1 MIKMILWLSIF
12 LVLQT
17 VKGAF
22 HYPGVVLPHDPYV
35 FIGHEL
41 RLYCNI
47 TDLAVP
53 ETSSSLYFTKSNNV
67 FPSSRIQILNSR
79 SIQLILPI
87 YSPSDKGNYVCKLN
101 KTRGNVQVVGNQI
114 VSVEYEPNQIKDIT
128 CTVYNWESMTCSWDL
143 GVNYVHLNHI
153 DVQLVWTV
161 KGEQQY
167 DCPHKTLNSCAWKPN
182 DGLDSFRPDMLY
194 YMVIIVRNNK
204 TGNETKS
211 KIFHEQTNKIVKP
224 NSVSDLKASQN
235 STCLHLEWNHSRTED
250 KIYRIQYQSRWEI
263 SWKVLS
269 LGDVNRKT
277 ICNLVPNTEYTVK
290 IACKPFWDGFW
301 SDEVETTIKLDD
313 DVPGAAP
320 EVQPG
325 GFVEK
330 PCSFQDCRVISVY
343 WRPIMDRLTNGEIS
357 NYKITSQDFDKQK
370 SPEEI
375 FTGTKTSGQ
384 LMLMSGT
391 DYLVDI
397 QGETKKGLSPH
408 RASILILGKDKKP
421 PYPDHFLV
429 EAEQAAT
436 YNNLFRLHIKW
447 HQPKTSQQ
455 ILGYTLFW
463 CKGAQSDY
471 TCLEPIKWAVLK
483 GNQRKYTRTVN
494 KDEMRSL
501 IFGISMETVHPT
513 GDTVSSGIL
522 WNECIFMQNERPQL
536 APKNVRVLSLVEDN
550 SVQVE
555 WDKFAC
561 SEMGGYITK
570 FTVFYCE
577 SVKGQNCSGTYQFV
591 NVNGHDTSVVL
602 KDMSPKSTY
611 RVWVQA
617 MTSGGL
623 GPESDPV
630 YTTIPV
636 TGISLTTNEIAG
648 ISLSILVVVFLALI
662 GFICAFRRCRSAHK
676 PYDIILPNVIFRCY
690 KKEVKDPQNEA
701 DDLLSGLQRVPLPHI
716 PMIRPSSKTSQSPD
730 SDDDIYSKI
739 PDLPPSPPSPTTPES
754 MSIDMPLIQ
763 SGMGSQKGLYGKGGK
778 NYIPFPEGS
787 RSSMVSLFSRLQF
800 PRNSMDSRESHYHE
814 NKTLSSFR
822 PRPQRS
828 SGVSGSADVLSG
840 VVSPYSCVDIVKC
853 PNSEKIPRKH
863 LPFSKPCHSVG
874 SMVDDPTYDETNNLS
889 ILSNKIVTHPPCDFD
904 SEDSR
909 EHFNIK
915 LPLDRRKYDHFN
927 EDTLKSCTSNEI
939 NSALEDDQTQ
949 DSNESHETDDKQIT
963 SYVQDAGLFAEADNS
978 VFGPPDSNGY
988 VHEPCQKCS
997 NNNDIK
1003 MINGYIPTENITQ
1016 LLPNPNI
1023 VVDKEEA
1030 TYKKE
1035 LNIKPGP
1042 RPVSEVINVP
1052 AHFYGSLSLLD
1063 AGTATEL

>member
-1 MIKMILWLSIF
+1 MIKILWLSIF
-12 LVLQT
+12 LILQT
-17 VKGAF
+17 VKGF
-22 HYPGVVLPHDPYV
+22 FTYPGVVLPNDPYV

-47 TDLAVP
+47 TEAVP
-53 ETSSSLYFTKSNNV
+53 ENSSSLYFTKSNNV
-67 FPSSRIQILNSR
+67 IHSNYIKKLSSR

-87 YSPSDKGNYVCKLN
+87 IAPSDKGNYVCKLK

-114 VSVEYEPNQIKDIT
+114 VRVEYEPNQIKDIT
-128 CTVYNWESMTCSWDL
+128 CTVYNWESMTCSWNL

-167 DCPHKTLNSCAWKPN
+167 DCPHKTLNSCTWKPN

-211 KIFHEQTNKIVKP
+211 KVFQEQTSKIVKP
-224 NSVSDLKASQN
+224 SSVSDLKASQN

-250 KIYRIQYQSRWEI
+250 KIYRIQYQSRWES
-263 SWKVLS
+263 SWKVLN
-269 LGDVNRKT
+269 LGDINRTT

-290 IACKPFWDGFW
+290 IACKPFWDGYW

-343 WRPIMDRLTNGEIS
+343 WRPIMERLTNGEIS
-357 NYKITSQDFDKQK
+357 NYKITSQDVDGQK

-375 FTGTKTSGQ
+375 YTGTKTSGQ

-408 RASILILGKDKKP
+408 RASILILGKDRKP

-436 YNNLFRLHIKW
+436 YTNNLFRLHIKW
-447 HQPKTSQQ
+447 RQPKTAQR

-463 CKGAQSDY
+463 CKGSNSDY

-513 GDTVSSGIL
+513 GETVSSGIL
-522 WNECIFMQNERPQL
+522 WNECIFMQNERPPL
-536 APKNVRVLSLVEDN
+536 APKNVRVLSLVEEN
-550 SVQVE
+550 NVQVE
-555 WDKFAC
+555 WDKFRC
-561 SEMGGYITK
+561 TEMTGYITK

-577 SVKGQNCSGTYQFV
+577 SVTGLNCSGTYQFV

-602 KDMSPKSTY
+602 KDMSPKATY

-617 MTSGGL
+617 KTSGGL

-636 TGISLTTNEIAG
+636 TGISLTTDEIAG
-648 ISLSILVVVFLALI
+648 IAISILLVVILALI
-662 GFICAFRRCRSAHK
+662 GFICVFRRCKSAHK

-690 KKEVKDPQNEA
+690 KKEAKDPQNEA
-701 DDLLSGLQRVPLPHI
+701 DDLLSLQRVPLPHI

-730 SDDDIYSKI
+730 SDDEIYSKI
-739 PDLPPSPPSPTTPES
+739 PDLPPSPPSPTSPES

-763 SGMGSQKGLYGKGGK
+763 SSMGSQKGLYGKGGK
-778 NYIPFPEGS
+778 NYVRLPEGS
-787 RSSMVSLFSRLQF
+787 RSSMISVNSLFSRLQF
-800 PRNSMDSRESHYHE
+800 ARNSMDSRESHYHD
-814 NKTLSSFR
+814 NKNLSTFR

-828 SGVSGSADVLSG
+828 SGVSGSADVLSC

-863 LPFSKPCHSVG
+863 LPFNKPCHSVG

-889 ILSNKIVTHPPCDFD
+889 ILSNKVVTQPP
-904 SEDSR
+904 SAIATGDSR

-915 LPLDRRKYDHFN
+915 LPLDRRKYDFN

-939 NSALEDDQTQ
+939 NSALEDEQTK
-949 DSNESHETDDKQIT
+949 DSNASHELDEEKIT
-963 SYVQDAGLFAEADNS
+963 SYVQDAGQFVEADNA
-978 VFGPPDSNGY
+978 VFVSAGSDGY